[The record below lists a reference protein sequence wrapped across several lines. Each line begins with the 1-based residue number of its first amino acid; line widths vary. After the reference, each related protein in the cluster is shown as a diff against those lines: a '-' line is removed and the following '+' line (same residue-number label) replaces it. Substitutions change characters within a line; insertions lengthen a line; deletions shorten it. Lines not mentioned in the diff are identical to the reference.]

1 MKQAIKEINNKL
13 ENYKAALEKSFL
25 YFMLYSFL
33 GWIYEVFLEGAKEG
47 LQTVLDILPTL
58 IGLMMAVEVMRA
70 GGLLDIL
77 VRLIRPAAEAVGFP
91 AELAPLSLVR
101 LVSSSAATGPFCEVR
116 PGFLS
121 GQNGLC
127 HDELYGNGVLY
138 DEPVFSFCRDSE
150 NEIYAALRPSGKPC
164 RHLCGC
170 GTGAACFLRLDRV

>member
-1 MKQAIKEINNKL
+1 MGILLTISDLLIPVTVLCIVVFGCLQR
-13 ENYKAALEKSFL
+13 
-25 YFMLYSFL
+25 MD
-33 GWIYEVFLEGAKEG
+33 IYEVFLEGAKEG

-101 LVSSSAATGPFCEVR
+101 LVSSSAATGLLTDLFAKYGP
-116 PGFLS
+116 
-121 GQNGLC
+121 NGLC
-127 HDELYGNGVLY
+127 HDELHGNGVLY

>member
-1 MKQAIKEINNKL
+1 MGILLTISDLLIPVTVLCIVVFGCLQR
-13 ENYKAALEKSFL
+13 
-25 YFMLYSFL
+25 MD
-33 GWIYEVFLEGAKEG
+33 IYEVFLEGAKEG

-101 LVSSSAATGPFCEVR
+101 LVSSSAATGLLTDLFAKYG

-127 HDELYGNGVLY
+127 HDELHGNGVLY
-138 DEPVFSFCRDSE
+138 DKPVFSFCRDSE